1 MPKQDS
7 FHEFVM
13 SEVFREIPNVTSRKM
28 FGGFGIYQNG
38 IFFAL
43 IDQGELYFKVDEGN
57 LKDCEA
63 QGSKPFVY
71 KGHNGREVTM
81 SYWLL
86 PADILEDIDKLSD
99 WVEKSVEAA
108 KRGKKR

>member
-13 SEVFREIPNVTSRKM
+13 SEVFREIQNVTSRKM

-38 IFFAL
+38 LFFAL
-43 IDQGELYFKVDEGN
+43 IDDSELYFKVDEEN
-57 LKDCEA
+57 RKDFEA
-63 QGSKPFVY
+63 QGSKPFVC

-86 PADILEDIDKLSD
+86 PADVMEDTEKLKT
-99 WVEKSVEAA
+99 WVEKSVGAA
-108 KRGKKR
+108 RRAKKK